1 MTSPPVCYDP
11 RTPCRAQARA
21 LYGRTNHGI
30 LGEGG
35 SNGIPRETTHIWMG
49 WKHQSKI
56 SLGTQLDA
64 MTVGTN
70 ERLGILTDGGMQE
83 MVTDGGMQGMD
94 TVH

>member
-1 MTSPPVCYDP
+1 
-11 RTPCRAQARA
+11 
-21 LYGRTNHGI
+21 
-30 LGEGG
+30 
-35 SNGIPRETTHIWMG
+35 
-49 WKHQSKI
+49 
-56 SLGTQLDA
+56 